1 MNPLLS
7 IILVLQ
13 WPFLLSVVVYSVA
26 RKDVRVDPKMV
37 VVQIILEGEASSSSS
52 CIRVVLDL
60 FCLFVFKFQSVKLSE
75 ISESKKH
82 EYHIISL
89 ICVRS

>member
-52 CIRVVLDL
+52 CTRVVLD
-60 FCLFVFKFQSVKLSE
+60 FVLFVCF
-75 ISESKKH
+75 
-82 EYHIISL
+82 
-89 ICVRS
+89 